1 MQTDPIKIHAALSA
15 PFEPHTVKWRVSHGF
30 ERNGQIKCLMLAY
43 IDARHVFD
51 RLDDVMGIGNWQT
64 TIEETAKGRVLCS
77 LGLRIEGDW
86 IVKTDGAGATAV
98 EAEKGA
104 ISDSIKRAAV
114 QFGIARYLYGMGNTY
129 AHGKKTPKGSY
140 VLADGEH
147 YRLVMAITRAFRGEE
162 AEARKILAQV
172 DDSVADTP
180 PAQSTKTS
188 PASTETPPAT
198 VSGTGTP
205 PPQDK
210 EPGVL
215 ANDLLE
221 KWDEL
226 LNKAWT
232 LADLKIIHA
241 EMNKTRTMFQPLGN
255 SFVEEFKKRT
265 ARLSSIKAV
274 IEANSKE
281 MTTA

>member
-147 YRLVMAITRAFRGEE
+147 DRLVMAITRAFRG
-162 AEARKILAQV
+162 
-172 DDSVADTP
+172 
-180 PAQSTKTS
+180 
-188 PASTETPPAT
+188 
-198 VSGTGTP
+198 
-205 PPQDK
+205 
-210 EPGVL
+210 
-215 ANDLLE
+215 
-221 KWDEL
+221 
-226 LNKAWT
+226 
-232 LADLKIIHA
+232 
-241 EMNKTRTMFQPLGN
+241 
-255 SFVEEFKKRT
+255 
-265 ARLSSIKAV
+265 
-274 IEANSKE
+274 
-281 MTTA
+281 